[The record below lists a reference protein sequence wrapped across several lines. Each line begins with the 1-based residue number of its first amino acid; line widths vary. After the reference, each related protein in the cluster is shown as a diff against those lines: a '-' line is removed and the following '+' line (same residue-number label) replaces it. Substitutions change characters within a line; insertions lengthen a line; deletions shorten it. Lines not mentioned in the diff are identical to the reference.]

1 MKKLLSIMLLLIAA
15 VLFSCGDKD
24 VTDYYELDYKPEYS
38 YLSGGMEVNLSIQ
51 ERGFNELGYSEKE
64 AVALMEQEFAEELAE
79 VASITN
85 ENEYSEYVTQ
95 EQVDM
100 IVDDIKS
107 EAAMWKRWLICVTHP
122 SKEDPKDAVEKIKKS
137 YKEVVQKGEY
147 MDGNFKVK
155 IIPIKGN

>member
-15 VLFSCGDKD
+15 VLFSCGDKE
-24 VTDYYELDYKPEYS
+24 VTDYYELDYRPEHS
-38 YLSGGMEVNLSIQ
+38 YLSGGMDANLSIQ
-51 ERGFNELGYSEKE
+51 ERGFNELGYSENE

-122 SKEDPKDAVEKIKKS
+122 SKEDPKDAVEKIKKAIRKLFR
-137 YKEVVQKGEY
+137 KENIWMGTSKLR
-147 MDGNFKVK
+147 
-155 IIPIKGN
+155 